1 MRIGIQTW
9 GSYGDVRPFLAL
21 SGGLAAAGHEVT
33 LYVTTIDDSNYSDTA
48 QKLGVRLQMIGTIEM
63 GAREDLIELGRKIVA
78 DRNPIR
84 QLKNIMNEFFEP
96 YADDMFQAALSL
108 CETNDLIVGHSLHY
122 PVQAAALKTGRP
134 YATVVLFHGL
144 VPTIMRA
151 PVRLPNLG
159 KPANRFFWGL
169 IRFGVNQM
177 LRPYINRFR
186 LKQGLPRINDC
197 FDDVWISKK
206 LNLIG
211 VSTVFCEH
219 QKDWS
224 FNQKVCGFFDIP
236 QLHNEGNLPG
246 DLQQFIDAGEPPVF
260 MGFGSVMTLAMDA
273 QQENI
278 QIFMDAAKAAGC
290 RAIIQASLWQECG
303 VTSNNQFHFVA
314 ECPHAEIFPQCTA
327 VVHHGGS
334 GTTQATTKA
343 GVPSIIVIHLA
354 DQEGW
359 AHETRRI
366 GIAPKAI
373 RRHKLS
379 SALLA
384 DRIRTVMDS
393 SDMQSRAK
401 QVGEQVRGEDG
412 VSNAVAFIEEGF
424 GESGISTEKVF
435 GVKA

>member
-9 GSYGDVRPFLAL
+9 GSYGDIRPFLAI
-21 SGGLAAAGHEVT
+21 SGGLVAAGHEVT
-33 LYVTTIDDSNYSDTA
+33 LYVTTIDDIDYTDTA
-48 QKLGVRLQMIGTIEM
+48 HKLGVHLQMVGTIEM
-63 GAREDLIELGRKIVA
+63 EARGYMIELGRKIVA

-96 YADDMFQAALSL
+96 YADEMFQAALSL
-108 CETNDLIVGHSLHY
+108 CETNDLIIGHTLHY
-122 PVQAAALKTGRP
+122 PIQAAAFKTNRP

-144 VPTIMRA
+144 VPTKMRA
-151 PVRLPNLG
+151 PVRLPNFG
-159 KPANRFFWGL
+159 KLANRFFWSL

-177 LRPYINRFR
+177 LKPYINRFR

-197 FDDVWISKK
+197 FDDVWISKE

-219 QKDWS
+219 QKDWGPH
-224 FNQKVCGFFDIP
+224 QKVCGFFDIP
-236 QLHNEGNLPG
+236 QLHDEGRLPG

-260 MGFGSVMTLAMDA
+260 MGFGSLMTLAMDA
-273 QQENI
+273 QLENI
-278 QIFMDAAKAAGC
+278 QIFMDAAEAAGC
-290 RAIIQASLWQECG
+290 RAIIQASLWQKFG

-314 ECPHAEIFPQCTA
+314 ECPHALIFPQCTA

-334 GTTQATTKA
+334 GTTQAATKA
-343 GVPSIIVIHLA
+343 GVPSIIVIHLT

-373 RRHKLS
+373 RRHKLT

-384 DRIRTVMDS
+384 DRIRIVMDS
-393 SDMQSRAK
+393 SDIQQRAK
-401 QVGEQVRGEDG
+401 QVGEQVRKEDG
-412 VSNAVAFIEEGF
+412 VSNAVTFIEECF
-424 GESGISTEKVF
+424 GESRISIESLEDKF
-435 GVKA
+435 

>member
-1 MRIGIQTW
+1 MRIGVQTW
-9 GSYGDVRPFLAL
+9 GSYGDVRPFLAI

-33 LYVTTIDDSNYSDTA
+33 LFVTTIDNSDYTDTA
-48 QKLGVRLQMIGTIEM
+48 HKLGVRLQMIGTIEM

-84 QLKNIMNEFFEP
+84 QLKNIMNE
-96 YADDMFQAALSL
+96 
-108 CETNDLIVGHSLHY
+108 
-122 PVQAAALKTGRP
+122 
-134 YATVVLFHGL
+134 LFHGL

-169 IRFGVNQM
+169 IRFGVNQL
-177 LRPYINRFR
+177 LRHYINRFR

-211 VSTVFCEH
+211 VSTLFCEH
-219 QKDWS
+219 QKDWGS
-224 FNQKVCGFFDIP
+224 NQKVCGFFDIP
-236 QLHNEGNLPG
+236 QLHNEGILPS

-260 MGFGSVMTLAMDA
+260 MGFGSIMTLAMDA

-290 RAIIQASLWQECG
+290 RAIIQASLWQECD

-334 GTTQATTKA
+334 GTTQTTTKA

-373 RRHKLS
+373 RRHKLT

-393 SDMQSRAK
+393 SDIQSRAK

-412 VSNAVAFIEEGF
+412 VSNAVAFIEGCF
-424 GESGISTEKVF
+424 GKSGVSTEK
-435 GVKA
+435 A